1 MSDYEI
7 SILGIFEDI
16 LEQEKGKITL
26 EQTFEELK
34 VNSISF
40 IGLVVQCEIE
50 FDIQFEDEM
59 LLISKFPNVDSFAK
73 YVQMRAEQARE
84 S

>member
-1 MSDYEI
+1 MHDFEVRI
-7 SILGIFEDI
+7 VGIFENV
-16 LEQEKGKITL
+16 LEQEKGSVSL

-34 VNSISF
+34 VDSISF

-59 LLISKFPNVDSFAK
+59 LISSNFPDVSTFAK
-73 YVQMRAEQARE
+73 YIKSRTERE
-84 S
+84 SES